1 MADFQGN
8 PNTLPNAAANGVM
21 QELTAAQAATVYGSG
36 NIKTPTKNFT
46 LNYKG
51 LHMNCLK
58 NVPIVCDAALI
69 AAFAAS
75 SSPVV

>member
-8 PNTLPNAAANGVM
+8 PNSLPHVSSSGVL
-21 QELTAAQAATVYGSG
+21 QELTAAQAATKFGAG
-36 NIKTPTKNFT
+36 NIKTPLKNFT

-51 LHMNCLK
+51 LHMNCFK

-69 AAFAAS
+69 AAFAATS
-75 SSPVV
+75 APVV